1 MSIIV
6 QPKKEFLFSWR
17 WKLFIIFI
25 MISVVPLIFFYF
37 MMLAATND
45 YYIRDRET
53 TLLATANIISGSIV
67 RNNFLNNP
75 YARNAFD
82 AEIIERGRDGGYR
95 VMVIDNMGVVVNDSF
110 GTEIGRILV
119 VPEVVQAIEQN
130 NRVNTRRAEEATYA
144 AAAISNAYGENIAAV
159 LIVDSISDIL
169 AHADEMQ
176 EYFVLFIM
184 LIIVI
189 LIVMVLFISK
199 LMLNPINRFVR
210 VVERAS
216 EGNFDE
222 KIHIRGR
229 DEFTKLGRAFNNMVD
244 KLALSE
250 NSRDEFVS
258 NVSHELKTPLSSIKV
273 LTESILLMENVPVET
288 YNEFLKDINSEID
301 RMDDI
306 INDLLTLVKLD
317 QHEMPLNMKPTDINQ
332 LTEGILKRLA
342 PLAEQKDIELLYENV
357 RNVVISADEMKLSLA
372 ISNIVEN
379 GIKYTPNMGTVTV
392 SVDSDHQYAFITVVD
407 TGVGI
412 SEEDQAKVFTR
423 FYRADKARNRE
434 TGGTGLGLAISNQSV
449 MAHGGTIRIISR
461 EGEGSTFI
469 IRLPLRR

>member
-1 MSIIV
+1 
-6 QPKKEFLFSWR
+6 
-17 WKLFIIFI
+17 

-45 YYIRDRET
+45 YYIRDKET
-53 TLLATANIISGSIV
+53 TLLATANIIAGSIA
-67 RNNFLNNP
+67 RNNFLDDP
-75 YARNAFD
+75 ARRNAFD
-82 AEIIERGRDGGYR
+82 EEIIERARDGGYR

-110 GTEIGRILV
+110 GLETGRVLV

-130 NRVNTRRAEEATYA
+130 NRVNTRLSEETTFA
-144 AAAISNAYGENIAAV
+144 AAAIANTYGENVAAV
-159 LIVDSISDIL
+159 LIVSSIGDIL

-189 LIVMVLFISK
+189 LIAMVLFISK

-222 KIHIRGR
+222 KIHIRGH
-229 DEFTKLGRAFNNMVD
+229 DEFTKLGRSFNHMID
-244 KLALSE
+244 RLALSE
-250 NSRDEFVS
+250 SSREEFVS

-288 YNEFLKDINSEID
+288 YDEFLKDINSEVD
-301 RMDDI
+301 RMNHI
-306 INDLLTLVKLD
+306 INDLLTLVNLD
-317 QHEMPLNMKPTDINQ
+317 QREMALNMKPTDINH

-342 PLAEQKDIELLYENV
+342 PLAQQKDIELLYENV

-379 GIKYTPNMGTVTV
+379 GIKYTPHNGTVTV
-392 SVDSDHQYAFITVVD
+392 SVDCDHQYAFITIVD

-412 SEEDQAKVFTR
+412 SEEDQSKVFTR

-434 TGGTGLGLAISNQSV
+434 TGGTGLGLAISHQSV
-449 MAHGGTIRIISR
+449 MMHGGTIRIISR

-469 IRLPLRR
+469 VRLPIRR